1 MIMETKPNS
10 GNLQEP
16 YTLRCV
22 KPLEVLNDF
31 YGEEDDAEE
40 YLYIDAGT
48 YWESSDSIP
57 ERDFRLYGKG
67 KMEGWYIDLTADCLN
82 EHFEVIHKVGHDERD

>member
-1 MIMETKPNS
+1 MSMEIKSNNN
-10 GNLQEP
+10 GDLQEP
-16 YTLRCV
+16 YILRCI

-48 YWESSDSIP
+48 YWESSGSSSG
-57 ERDFRLYGKG
+57 RDFRLYGKG
-67 KMEGWYIDLTADCLN
+67 EMEGWYIDLTADCLN
-82 EHFEVIHKVGHDERD
+82 ENFEVIHKGGA